1 MAAYSVPA
9 RKTGFAVARARDFSD
24 AEIAMNSSLR
34 SIRPPCRAVVDTAR
48 AVCAPWLIMEAPKVL
63 LSEEYQTE
71 ELPAVAC
78 FRSVKFAK
86 ETCAVPAELACGAY
100 HGGQ

>member
-1 MAAYSVPA
+1 
-9 RKTGFAVARARDFSD
+9 
-24 AEIAMNSSLR
+24 
-34 SIRPPCRAVVDTAR
+34 
-48 AVCAPWLIMEAPKVL
+48 MEAPKVL